1 MWIAVSG
8 ILGAMLSLALGIAY
22 ETAFN
27 ANVITAMYL
36 SATYPLMLIFGTV
49 MVMISINKIIEIVK
63 NKKVKKL
70 EKSTEN

>member
-1 MWIAVSG
+1 
-8 ILGAMLSLALGIAY
+8 MLSLALGIAY

-36 SATYPLMLIFGTV
+36 SATYPLMLIFG
-49 MVMISINKIIEIVK
+49 MMMLIISIMKTIEFVK